1 MLSFNLNCCFY
12 SVSDEYFKSLWFF
25 QFNSIKHCIESDQK
39 IISASWHSHATT
51 IASNCSLSVSA
62 ASNACITKVVNL
74 YFAILL
80 NCSQRF
86 ILKFLSNV
94 SSEWISIHSCWC
106 WLPIFQLIS
115 VQHQMFAITLS
126 LLPELELWIRFSHT
140 V

>member
-86 ILKFLSNV
+86 ILKFSQQCELGVDLHSFLLMLIANFPIDFCSASNV
-94 SSEWISIHSCWC
+94 CNNI
-106 WLPIFQLIS
+106 
-115 VQHQMFAITLS
+115 ITFTRIGAMN
-126 LLPELELWIRFSHT
+126 PF
-140 V
+140 